1 MKLLVLKSALVMLA
15 LVCACGGPARITLP
29 DSDTDTNESE
39 NEAGDDEAK
48 NEDEATSDKTDP
60 APADSE
66 PDPEPDPEDKV
77 ADTNPP
83 PSDTTPTSPKPDA
96 VTPSIFSQ
104 FEQAKG
110 PLTQLNQTLVLDDF
124 FKASIRSAGGSVA
137 GGVLETLANDTFVG
151 RLMFPGNE
159 KLTSG
164 DNDGPSDYSSQFKSD
179 NKGSLFLYGT
189 YETRFRAAKC
199 ATPAEGVVTG
209 IFTYLSDG
217 KDLNKNGIEDNSEID
232 IEVLCAEPTVL
243 YLTIWIDYQDSNFIK
258 TTRKIDLKTGTVS
271 QTPEGKESSYGLK
284 STTALTYSFPAIDLT
299 NEFIQIGF
307 IWKADS
313 VEYYLVRDSKTYTL
327 WKFEKPTL
335 IPQRAAYFL
344 MNLWHNKEHWHND
357 APADYPTKDV
367 TLDIDWFKYFSP

>member
-29 DSDTDTNESE
+29 DSELDANESE
-39 NEAGDDEAK
+39 DEEGDDDAK
-48 NEDEATSDKTDP
+48 NEDEAASDKTE
-60 APADSE
+60 S
-66 PDPEPDPEDKV
+66 DPEPDPKDKIT
-77 ADTNPP
+77 DTNPL
-83 PSDTTPTSPKPDA
+83 PSDTAPTTPA
-96 VTPSIFSQ
+96 VAPSIFSQ

-110 PLTQLNQTLVLDDF
+110 PLTQLNQSLMLDDF

-137 GGVLETLANDTFVG
+137 GGVVETLASDTFVG

-164 DNDGPSDYSSQFKSD
+164 DNTGPSDYSSQFKSD
-179 NKGSLFLYGT
+179 NKGGLFLYGT

-199 ATPAEGVVTG
+199 ATPDEGVVTG

-243 YLTIWIDYQDSNFIK
+243 YLTIWTDYQDSNFIK

-284 STTALTYSFPAIDLT
+284 SVTPLTYNFPTIDLT
-299 NEFIQIGF
+299 SEFIQIGF

-313 VEYYLVRDSKTYTL
+313 VEYYLVRDSKTYAL

-357 APADYPTKDV
+357 TPADYPTKDV
-367 TLDIDWFKYFSP
+367 TLDIDWFKYFAP